1 MPTSKRLPSTSSA
14 AARFY
19 TFSCALIAVVLVFC
33 AVFGVKMDVEF
44 KGGSMITL
52 AYEGRR

>member
-1 MPTSKRLPSTSSA
+1 MKCPYCCEVAVS
-14 AARFY
+14 Y
-19 TFSCALIAVVLVFC
+19 THLVVLVFF

-52 AYEGRR
+52 AYEGDVDLNDLRCV